1 MNDGVLLRAIDRSR
15 SISLWKNL
23 SMYPKAIITVS
34 DLAINPKKMRDSK
47 GHFVKGN
54 KEGFIPGGDKPLT
67 AHIGL
72 KLTEDKKGALRQI
85 PQWRDKLRSLID
97 AMIKEHGT

>member
-1 MNDGVLLRAIDRSR
+1 MYAKPILTVGD
-15 SISLWKNL
+15 L
-23 SMYPKAIITVS
+23 SVNS
-34 DLAINPKKMRDSK
+34 KKMRNSK

-72 KLTEDKKGALRQI
+72 KLTEDKKEALRQI